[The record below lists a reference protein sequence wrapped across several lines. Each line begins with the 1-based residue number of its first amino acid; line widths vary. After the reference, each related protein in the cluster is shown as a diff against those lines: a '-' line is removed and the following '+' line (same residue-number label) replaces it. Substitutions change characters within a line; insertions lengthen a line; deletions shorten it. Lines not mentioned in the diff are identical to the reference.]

1 MRRTLF
7 FLALA
12 AAVAVAAGAT
22 ARGASLASTVDPADF
37 GARVDNPWFPLLPGT
52 TFVYTGTE
60 NGKPLRDVL
69 RVTHRT
75 ATIDGAPC
83 VVIDDRLYVSGRL
96 EERTTDWYSQDS
108 KGNVWYF
115 GEQTA
120 SRLDRK
126 GTPVTSGT
134 WKAGVAGAK
143 PGIYMLANPRVGQS
157 AQQEFYKG
165 QAEDHFQVLSL
176 RAAVSV
182 PYVSTKAAMLT
193 KEWTPLEPGVL
204 DHKLYVRGVGT
215 VLEETVKGGTEHLEL
230 ISVQKGG

>member
-1 MRRTLF
+1 MRRALLTVG
-7 FLALA
+7 LALVA
-12 AAVAVAAGAT
+12 TIAVVAT
-22 ARGASLASTVDPADF
+22 AFAGTNARAVNPAGF
-37 GARVDNPWFPLLPGT
+37 RARVDNPWLPLLPGT

-60 NGKPLRDVL
+60 DGKPLRDVV

-83 VVIDDRLYVSGRL
+83 VIVDDRLYVSGRL
-96 EERTTDWYSQDS
+96 EERTTDWYSQDG

-120 SRLDRK
+120 SKLDKK
-126 GTPVTSGT
+126 GEPVTSGT
-134 WKAGVAGAK
+134 WKAGVDGAK
-143 PGIYMLANPRVGQS
+143 PGIYMFAHPRVGQS
-157 AQQEFYKG
+157 ARQEFYNG

-176 RAAVSV
+176 RGRVSV
-182 PYVSTKAAMLT
+182 PYVSTKVAMLT

-204 DHKLYVRGVGT
+204 DHKVYVRGVGT

-230 ISVQKGG
+230 VSVNRGS

>member
-7 FLALA
+7 TVALA
-12 AAVAVAAGAT
+12 AVVAVAVGAT
-22 ARGASLASTVDPADF
+22 ALGATHASTADHAGF
-37 GARVDNPWFPLLPGT
+37 SARVDNPWFPLLPGT

-60 NGKPLRDVL
+60 DGKSLRDVL

-75 ATIDGAPC
+75 ATVDGAPC
-83 VVIDDRLYVSGRL
+83 VIVDDRLWVNGRL
-96 EERTTDWYSQDS
+96 SERTTDWYSQDS

-120 SRLDRK
+120 SKLDTK
-126 GTPVTSGT
+126 GKPVTSGT
-134 WKAGVAGAK
+134 WKAGVDGAK
-143 PGIYMLANPRVGQS
+143 PGIYMFANPRVGQG

-176 RAAVSV
+176 GSGVSV
-182 PYVSTKAAMLT
+182 PYVSTKAGLLT

-204 DHKLYVRGVGT
+204 DHKVYVRGVGT

-230 ISVQKGG
+230 VSVTHAG

>member
-1 MRRTLF
+1 MRRTLVI
-7 FLALA
+7 LALA
-12 AAVAVAAGAT
+12 AAVAVAVGAT
-22 ARGASLASTVDPADF
+22 ARGATHVSTVDPAGF
-37 GARVDNPWFPLLPGT
+37 SARVDNPWFPLQPGT

-60 NGKPLRDVL
+60 DGKTLRDVL

-83 VVIDDRLYVSGRL
+83 VVVDDRLYVSGRL
-96 EERTTDWYSQDS
+96 EEHTTDWYTQDS

-120 SRLDRK
+120 SKLDRK
-126 GTPVTSGT
+126 GKPVTSGT

-143 PGIYMLANPRVGQS
+143 PGIYMFANPRVGQS
-157 AQQEFYKG
+157 AQQEFYRG

-176 RAAVSV
+176 RSGVSV
-182 PYVSTKAAMLT
+182 PYVSTKAGLLT

-204 DHKLYVRGVGT
+204 DHKVYVRGVGT

-230 ISVQKGG
+230 VSVQKGG

>member
-7 FLALA
+7 SLALA
-12 AAVAVAAGAT
+12 AVVAVAVGAT
-22 ARGASLASTVDPADF
+22 ALGATHARTVGSA
-37 GARVDNPWFPLLPGT
+37 GVSARVDNPWFPLLPGT
-52 TFVYTGTE
+52 TFTYTGTE
-60 NGKPLRDVL
+60 DGKVLRDVL

-75 ATIDGAPC
+75 ATVDGAPC
-83 VVIDDRLYVSGRL
+83 VVVDDRLWVNGRL
-96 EERTTDWYSQDS
+96 SERTTDWYSQDS

-120 SRLDRK
+120 SKLDTK
-126 GTPVTSGT
+126 GKPVRSGT
-134 WKAGVAGAK
+134 WKAGVDGAK
-143 PGIYMLANPRVGQS
+143 PGIYMFANPSVGQS

-176 RAAVSV
+176 GSGVSV
-182 PYVSTKAAMLT
+182 PYVSTKAGLLT

-204 DHKLYVRGVGT
+204 DHKVYVRGVGT

-230 ISVQKGG
+230 VSVQKGG

>member
-7 FLALA
+7 IVALA
-12 AAVAVAAGAT
+12 AVVAVAAGAT
-22 ARGASLASTVDPADF
+22 ALGATHVSTVDPAGF
-37 GARVDNPWFPLLPGT
+37 SARVDNPWYPLQPGT

-60 NGKPLRDVL
+60 DGKPLRDVL

-83 VVIDDRLYVSGRL
+83 VVVDDRLYVSGRL
-96 EERTTDWYSQDS
+96 EEHTTDWYSQDS

-120 SRLDRK
+120 SKLDRK
-126 GTPVTSGT
+126 GKPVTSGT
-134 WKAGVAGAK
+134 WKAGVDGAK
-143 PGIYMLANPRVGQS
+143 PGIYMFANPRVGQS
-157 AQQEFYKG
+157 AQQEFYRG

-182 PYVSTKAAMLT
+182 PYVSSKAALLT

-204 DHKLYVRGVGT
+204 DHKVYVRGVGT

-230 ISVQKGG
+230 VSVQKGG

>member
-7 FLALA
+7 TVALA
-12 AAVAVAAGAT
+12 AVVSVAVGAT
-22 ARGASLASTVDPADF
+22 ARGATHATTVHPAGF
-37 GARVDNPWFPLLPGT
+37 SARVDNPWYPLQPGT

-60 NGKPLRDVL
+60 DGKPLRDVL

-83 VVIDDRLYVSGRL
+83 VVVDDRLYVSGRL
-96 EERTTDWYSQDS
+96 EEHTTDWYSQDS

-120 SRLDRK
+120 SKLDRK
-126 GTPVTSGT
+126 GKPVTSGT
-134 WKAGVAGAK
+134 WKAGVDGAK
-143 PGIYMLANPRVGQS
+143 PGIYMFANPRVGQS
-157 AQQEFYKG
+157 AQQEFYRG

-182 PYVSTKAAMLT
+182 PYVSSKAALLT

-204 DHKLYVRGVGT
+204 DHKVYVRGVGT

-230 ISVQKGG
+230 VSVQKGG